1 MKATGTETATRAEE
15 QVLADVPWNVIVLND
30 PVNLVDY
37 VVWVFMKVLG
47 YPKPRAV
54 RLTLEAHES
63 GRCVV
68 WSGEREQAE
77 FFAQQ
82 LQALQLGAFIEKAQ

>member
-1 MKATGTETATRAEE
+1 MKATGTETATREE
-15 QVLADVPWNVIVLND
+15 EEVLTDSAWTVVVLND

-47 YPKPRAV
+47 YGKPRATM
-54 RLTLEAHES
+54 LTLEAHKT

-82 LQALQLGAFIEKAQ
+82 LQGLQLSAFIERAQ

>member
-1 MKATGTETATRAEE
+1 MNATGTETATRAEE
-15 QVLADVPWNVIVLND
+15 EILTDLPWTVVVLND

-37 VVWVFMKVLG
+37 VVWVLMKVLG
-47 YPKPRAV
+47 YPKGRAIL
-54 RLTLEAHES
+54 LTLEAHET

-82 LQALQLGAFIEKAQ
+82 LQALQLSAFIEKAK

>member
-15 QVLADVPWNVIVLND
+15 KLLTEAPWSVVVLND

-37 VVWVFMKVLG
+37 VVWAFMKVLG
-47 YPKPRAV
+47 YPKARATL
-54 RLTLEAHES
+54 LTLEAHQN

-82 LQALQLGAFIEKAQ
+82 LQALQLSAFIEKPE